1 MTIAANKI
9 DYPSTV
15 KETPVSVIVREMSIS
30 VESFSSRLAHVSRG
44 VLSKVNTIPGRY
56 KLLNSTG
63 SITITCEKMKNRYI
77 GSLAIPVMKV
87 ELDFKHYDATQIES
101 FMQLFNRTYLKLGG

>member
-30 VESFSSRLAHVSRG
+30 VESFSSRLPHVSGG
-44 VLSKVNTIPGRY
+44 VLSKVNTIPGCY